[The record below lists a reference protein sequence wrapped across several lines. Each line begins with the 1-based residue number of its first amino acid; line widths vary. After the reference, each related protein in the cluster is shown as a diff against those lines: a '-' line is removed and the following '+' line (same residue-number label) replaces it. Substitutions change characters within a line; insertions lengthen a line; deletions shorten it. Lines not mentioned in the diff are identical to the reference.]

1 MKTDNIIALL
11 VDFGDAVE
19 WVEPIWMD
27 EDGALV
33 LTKEQKFVEVGPY
46 DVKDELII

>member
-1 MKTDNIIALL
+1 MRTDGIIALL
-11 VDFGDAVE
+11 VDFGEAVE

-33 LTKEQKFVEVGPY
+33 LTKDQEFVEVDPY
-46 DVKDELII
+46 DVKDELKL